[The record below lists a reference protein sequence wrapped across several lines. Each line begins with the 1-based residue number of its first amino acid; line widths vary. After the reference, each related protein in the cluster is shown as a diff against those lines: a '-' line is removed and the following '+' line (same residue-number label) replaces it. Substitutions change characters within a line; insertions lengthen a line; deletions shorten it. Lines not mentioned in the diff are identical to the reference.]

1 MDSVPQQRHRLH
13 ALLTDFDAVL
23 AVEYDALRR
32 REPERLYD
40 AIAHKQRLTAALDGF
55 SPSVEALKPAAAD
68 TTADDEWN
76 AIQRL
81 LSRCALANRTNG
93 AAIEASRSFVT
104 SLLDIVTGRSTTERT
119 YTARGRISATTSRSN
134 FERV

>member
-1 MDSVPQQRHRLH
+1 MDSVPQQRRRLH

-40 AIAHKQRLTAALDGF
+40 AIAHKQRLTTALDGF
-55 SPSVEALKPAAAD
+55 SPSVEALKP

-104 SLLDIVTGRSTTERT
+104 SLLDIMTGRSTTERT

>member
-1 MDSVPQQRHRLH
+1 MDSVPQRRHRLH

-32 REPERLYD
+32 RDPERLYE

-55 SPSVEALKPAAAD
+55 APSEALKPGAAD

-104 SLLDIVTGRSTTERT
+104 SLLDIMTGRSTSERT
-119 YTARGRISATTSRSN
+119 YTARGRISAATSRSN
-134 FERV
+134 FESA